1 MLTVSSY
8 DIKELYITYVYIYV
22 QGKWPNIIARI
33 VHVTSRHKLE
43 NGRNVSNWAIIE
55 VTISRPE
62 TIEVTSIIARL
73 LTSRLFADLSL
84 RAIVLR
90 EWYLEWG
97 MRRAEAIYWRRRLK
111 SQGGANNRLGRRWCG
126 AIMSRAIM
134 WSTTAVV
141 PNFTS
146 GDFIMSQQLWS
157 PQYHVANLKLS
168 FYWIKIL

>member
-22 QGKWPNIIARI
+22 QCKWPNIIARM

-111 SQGGANNRLGRRWCG
+111 SQGGRKSLRSAMMWCDYVSCDYVNHYCRRSQLHVRWFYNV
-126 AIMSRAIM
+126 
-134 WSTTAVV
+134 STTLV
-141 PNFTS
+141 PTIS
-146 GDFIMSQQLWS
+146 CCQS
-157 PQYHVANLKLS
+157 
-168 FYWIKIL
+168 